1 MKFTPK
7 PNLYHLK
14 PRNIEAYNKALKW
27 LEENDPLDTVDAI
40 NNEMGE
46 DIEAI
51 YREFSTVYSNNTNI
65 NDYPGTYNP
74 FGWGERATFVFG
86 YLMGKAAAMNKAARK
101 IDL

>member
-1 MKFTPK
+1 MKFKPK
-7 PNLYHLK
+7 PKQYCLRPYD
-14 PRNIEAYNKALKW
+14 IEAYNKALKW

-46 DIEAI
+46 DIEAV
-51 YREFSTVYSNNTNI
+51 YREFSTVYSNNCDI

-86 YLMGKAAAMNKAARK
+86 YLMGKAAAMNKASES
-101 IDL
+101 I